1 MEKVHGDPASSTAIT
16 QDAEAITQARAA
28 LQAPEQTAPERTA
41 PERTAPERTATERT
55 AAEQTA
61 PAPHARHGLIRTFHP
76 RRGRAS
82 TTQADALTRLWPVYG
97 YTIPDPHHEYH
108 TPAVAP
114 DTAFDRQALF
124 GRRAPLVLE
133 IGCGMGEATAEM
145 AAADPA
151 RDYLGVDVHTPGLGN
166 LIALAEARGLA
177 NVRVARGDVLFLL
190 RDSIAPG
197 SLAAVHVYFPD
208 PWPKAKH
215 HKRRIIQ
222 PDTVALLRD
231 RLEVGG
237 VLHCATDWA
246 EYAEQM
252 LEVLQADPGLR
263 NRYDGYAPREAVGR
277 PLTGYERRGLRDGRP
292 IADLVFEKIE
302 KV

>member
-1 MEKVHGDPASSTAIT
+1 MDKAHGDPVKTYAIT
-16 QDAEAITQARAA
+16 QTQAPAASQAVHAPQASQPSVAQALQEPPASSA
-28 LQAPEQTAPERTA
+28 LQAPER
-41 PERTAPERTATERT
+41 
-55 AAEQTA
+55 
-61 PAPHARHGLIRTFHP
+61 HARHGLIRTFHP

-97 YTIPDPHHEYH
+97 YTIPDPHHDYH
-108 TPAVAP
+108 TPEAAP
-114 DTAFDRQALF
+114 DGPFDREALF
-124 GRRAPLVLE
+124 GRHAPLVLE

-145 AAADPA
+145 AAADPE

-166 LIALAEARGLA
+166 LIALAEARGLT

-190 RDSIAPG
+190 RDIEPA
-197 SLAAVHVYFPD
+197 SLAAVHVFFPD

-222 PDTVALLRD
+222 ADTVALIRE
-231 RLEVGG
+231 RLEPGG

-263 NRYDGYAPREAVGR
+263 DRYDGYAPRDAVGR
-277 PLTGYERRGLRDGRP
+277 PVTGYERRGVRDGRP
-292 IADLVFEKIE
+292 IADLVFERTAG
-302 KV
+302 